1 MTQVRKQIYV
11 SQGYGRNQTDDAA
24 LVFTLHRKNLLTSER
39 CAWIYQFAK
48 FKKFLEIRDFGWR
61 SLLITIICWIADAP
75 LSCNLCIQEK
85 SFGCTVFWEIR
96 AAAKFPYFSNYS
108 ARISHYYLPTTF
120 PCLIYLLVQ
129 ISEFLAVFSLV
140 TTNTYFHYKKW
151 LQHFIQTV
159 CSCECPAMNHET
171 CWKIRDKIIT
181 A

>member
-11 SQGYGRNQTDDAA
+11 TQGYGRNQIDDAA

-39 CAWIYQFAK
+39 CACIYQFAK

-61 SLLITIICWIADAP
+61 SLLITIIWWIADAP

-108 ARISHYYLPTTF
+108 ARISLFEEIANMIYQNITLLSSDNFSLPYLPSCTNF
-120 PCLIYLLVQ
+120 WISSSVFISNNEYL
-129 ISEFLAVFSLV
+129 F
-140 TTNTYFHYKKW
+140 W
-151 LQHFIQTV
+151 L
-159 CSCECPAMNHET
+159 
-171 CWKIRDKIIT
+171 
-181 A
+181 